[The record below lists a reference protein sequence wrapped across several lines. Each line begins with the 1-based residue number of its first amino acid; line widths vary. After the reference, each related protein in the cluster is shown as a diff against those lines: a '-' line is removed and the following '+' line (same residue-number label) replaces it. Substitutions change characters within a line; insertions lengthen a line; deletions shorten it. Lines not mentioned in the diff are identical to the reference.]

1 MPLHPSLDDLRRL
14 RPDLAL
20 ALYALE
26 PGQGVTFEVHHE
38 GQVYT
43 FKAPTEA
50 EAILQAFPAE
60 PEPTPTAT
68 LPDHSI
74 FD

>member
-1 MPLHPSLDDLRRL
+1 MQPSLDDLRRM
-14 RPDLAL
+14 RPDLAM

-26 PGQGVTFEVHHE
+26 PGQGVTLEIIHD
-38 GQVYT
+38 GQVYP

-50 EAILQAFPAE
+50 EAILQAFPPKPAE
-60 PEPTPTAT
+60 PPPPPK
-68 LPDHSI
+68 PDTSI

>member
-1 MPLHPSLDDLRRL
+1 MQPSLDDLRRL

-26 PGQGVTFEVHHE
+26 PGGPVTLEIIHD
-38 GQVYT
+38 GQVYSFSGT
-43 FKAPTEA
+43 TEA
-50 EAILQAFPAE
+50 EAILTAFPPT
-60 PEPTPTAT
+60 PEPQPAP
-68 LPDHSI
+68 LPDHSV